1 MLNPKNLSDR
11 VKHVSFNTKRDVD
24 KNIENKLQYLVR
36 VNLKSMEVGKV
47 HFLGGK

>member
-24 KNIENKLQYLVR
+24 KNIENKLQYQ
-36 VNLKSMEVGKV
+36 LKIVWN
-47 HFLGGK
+47 HFVFSNDPIV